1 MATRT
6 RSKRAQPALAEPEAP
21 ARPSKQRRKATVA
34 QEAEEAAERDAT
46 VQEEQEREEADDE
59 DAADTGRQGAMRFSR
74 ATVDSQDDSTEQ
86 RRELIERSLPD
97 LTKVADSIIKFFE
110 DDEEIRRKLW
120 NQKLFKTRRTYFCDL
135 RQPFEE
141 PSGFPFVDA
150 ENLDFMEFSGGDIKD
165 IGYVNLATA
174 LDIVDRIQNEEEV
187 NAREHLA
194 QLDEF
199 LPKLFDPFPFGDAID
214 FSLNIRTLLFIR
226 TLAEEIEGS
235 RTPIKN
241 TKFWD
246 LLTAA
251 FIDPEAIGKKPDHA
265 GLWENGPFKPLGHAG
280 DEDPDRSCSAR
291 VQQIF
296 EVWRGAPKT
305 RGLDKLRDEFPFGSI
320 IDELR
325 DHILR
330 VYESV
335 KTGRAPGSQADQFHD
350 AREDVDDLESVAE
363 SQPVVRAPPNETR
376 SFFTGPEALRALE
389 LRPEGPPSNQQVD
402 DSNSAILGP
411 RPPTVA
417 ASTAPGSASAR
428 VRRSHASQE
437 EEEEAFEE
445 DTRAVDQE
453 KSADIKRTLNDRPP
467 PRSPSAAMGPPPRPT
482 QRPREGSNEGEEER
496 EQPTPPPSSAFDAM
510 RYEKSALTSSAR
522 TRDSPSSPARTG
534 QKQRRQW
541 SDNDTYTLIDLVRK
555 THAGWSVMEKHYSDR
570 FEIPRNQQAY
580 RDKAR
585 NLKVDLLMTDRVLPP
600 CFDLVA
606 LSKKETD
613 KVVSYGKNPYRKEND
628 LDDDDNPINT
638 DLEE

>member
-1 MATRT
+1 M
-6 RSKRAQPALAEPEAP
+6 
-21 ARPSKQRRKATVA
+21 RPSKQRRRAAVA
-34 QEAEEAAERDAT
+34 KEAEEEAEREDAS
-46 VQEEQEREEADDE
+46 QEEQEGEEADDE

-97 LTKVADSIIKFFE
+97 LMKVADSMIKAFAE
-110 DDEEIRRKLW
+110 DEEIRRKPW

-141 PSGFPFVDA
+141 PAGFPFVDT
-150 ENLDFMEFSGGDIKD
+150 ENLDFMDFSGGDIQD

-174 LDIVDRIQNEEEV
+174 LDIVDQIQSEEEV
-187 NAREHLA
+187 NAREHLT

-199 LPKLFDPFPFGDAID
+199 LPKLFDPFAFGDAID
-214 FSLNIRTLLFIR
+214 HSLNIRTLLFIR
-226 TLAEEIEGS
+226 TLAEEIDAS

-251 FIDPEAIGKKPDHA
+251 FIDPEAIGKKPDYA
-265 GLWENGPFKPLGHAG
+265 GLWENGPFKPLGHSG
-280 DEDPDRSCSAR
+280 DEESDRSCSAR
-291 VQQIF
+291 VQQIY

-305 RGLDKLRDEFPFGSI
+305 RGLAKLRDEFPFGSI

-325 DHILR
+325 EHIFR

-335 KTGRAPGSQADQFHD
+335 KMGKVPGSQADQFHD

-363 SQPVVRAPPNETR
+363 SQPVVRAPPNEYVSSPHHSVDSSEINPSPRKR

-411 RPPTVA
+411 RPPSVA
-417 ASTAPGSASAR
+417 ASPAPRSASAM
-428 VRRSHASQE
+428 VRRPRASQE
-437 EEEEAFEE
+437 EEEEDFEE

-467 PRSPSAAMGPPPRPT
+467 PQSPSVAMGPPPRPT
-482 QRPREGSNEGEEER
+482 QRRPREGSNEGEEER
-496 EQPTPPPSSAFDAM
+496 EQPTPPPSSAFDAL
-510 RYEKSALTSSAR
+510 RSEKNALTSSAR
-522 TRDSPSSPARTG
+522 ARDSPSSPVRTG

-555 THAGWSVMEKHYSDR
+555 THAGWSVMEKHYGDR